1 MISTHRC
8 RIRSGWAVRLDEPA
22 ARRPRVHLAGRL
34 KLSPAA
40 TQACSDNANALW
52 LSTVSLW
59 EIQRKMQ
66 LGKLTLRG
74 LLADVLREQA
84 KVNGLQI
91 LPLHPAHVLA
101 LAGLPF
107 HHHDPFDRMLIV
119 QARHEGWD
127 IVSKDSE
134 FKAYPVRVIW

>member
-1 MISTHRC
+1 MNLL
-8 RIRSGWAVRLDEPA
+8 LDA
-22 ARRPRVHLAGRL
+22 HAFIWLDGDRQ

-40 TQACSDNANALW
+40 AQACSDSANALW
-52 LSTVSLW
+52 LSAVSLW
-59 EIQRKMQ
+59 EIQIKMQ

-74 LLADVLREQA
+74 SLEDVLREQA

-91 LPLHPAHVLA
+91 LSLHPAHVLA
-101 LAGLPF
+101 LSGLPF
-107 HHHDPFDRMLIV
+107 HHRDPFDRMLIV

-127 IVSKDSE
+127 IVSKDPE